1 MEDYAAVPVRGL
13 RAPSQKLLLKITRR
27 RKRVREGDDN
37 PKERDVGE
45 GVFTSEVVG
54 PVTNTVR
61 FRSESNCL
69 LW

>member
-1 MEDYAAVPVRGL
+1 
-13 RAPSQKLLLKITRR
+13 LLLKITRR
-27 RKRVREGDDN
+27 RKRAREGGDDKG
-37 PKERDVGE
+37 KERDVGE